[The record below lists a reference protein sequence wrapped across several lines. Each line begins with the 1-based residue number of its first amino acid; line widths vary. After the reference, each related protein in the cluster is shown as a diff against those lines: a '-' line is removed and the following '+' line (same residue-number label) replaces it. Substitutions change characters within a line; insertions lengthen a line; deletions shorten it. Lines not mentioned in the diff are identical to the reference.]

1 MQAETKAKGAT
12 FEGARSSEHELL
24 LCCARTQADAATA
37 ERIRTLSAQKLD
49 WEYLLR
55 AAYRH
60 ALTALLYYQLNAHAR
75 DTAPTHYLSELKR
88 RFQANAARNLFLTK
102 ELCRILRLFASE
114 GVPVVPYKGPALA
127 VAAYGNLSLR
137 HFIDLDILV
146 PKREVLRA
154 KELLLS
160 SGYRLEPPL
169 TPAQQAVVL
178 RTQHN
183 LPFVSEARL
192 VVELHWEVA
201 AKKFS
206 DALDAEGMWERLEQV
221 TLAGETVEGLAPE
234 DALPAL
240 CVHGSKHFWE
250 RLAWVCDVAELMRA
264 RPALDW
270 RRIMSKA
277 NEAGY
282 DRMLFLGLRLAAE
295 LLGARLPEEV
305 RRAAFADRAVERLAR
320 QVRRQVFDEHDDAPT
335 GMARG
340 LVFNLRARRRLRDKV
355 GYFGFVFAPTD
366 GDLKL
371 MRLPASLSFVYY
383 LLRPFRLLIKGNAKH

>member
-1 MQAETKAKGAT
+1 MEAEANAKV
-12 FEGARSSEHELL
+12 SSHGSAHAAEHELL
-24 LCCARTQADAATA
+24 LCCARTEADAETA
-37 ERIRTLSAQKLD
+37 ARINKLASLKLD

-60 ALTALLYYQLNAHAR
+60 ALTALLYHQLNRHAPER
-75 DTAPTHYLSELKR
+75 VPPHYLSELKR

-102 ELCRILRLFASE
+102 ELCRILRRFTSE

-154 KELLLS
+154 KELLLA

-169 TPAQQAVVL
+169 TDAQQRVVL

-183 LPFVSEARL
+183 LPFVSDQRL

-206 DALDAEGMWERLEQV
+206 DALDAEGMWERLQKV
-221 TLAGETVEGLAPE
+221 TLAGETVEALAPE

-240 CVHGSKHFWE
+240 CVHGSKHFW
-250 RLAWVCDVAELMRA
+250 
-264 RPALDW
+264 
-270 RRIMSKA
+270 
-277 NEAGY
+277 
-282 DRMLFLGLRLAAE
+282 
-295 LLGARLPEEV
+295 
-305 RRAAFADRAVERLAR
+305 
-320 QVRRQVFDEHDDAPT
+320 
-335 GMARG
+335 
-340 LVFNLRARRRLRDKV
+340 
-355 GYFGFVFAPTD
+355 
-366 GDLKL
+366 
-371 MRLPASLSFVYY
+371 
-383 LLRPFRLLIKGNAKH
+383 

>member
-1 MQAETKAKGAT
+1 MEAQAQAELSAHS
-12 FEGARSSEHELL
+12 GARAAEHELL
-24 LCCARTQADAATA
+24 LCCTRTQADAATA
-37 ERIRTLSAQKLD
+37 ARIRSLSAQKLD

-75 DTAPTHYLSELKR
+75 DAVPPHYLSELKR

-114 GVPVVPYKGPALA
+114 GISVVPYKGPALA

-154 KELLLS
+154 KGLLLS
-160 SGYRLEPPL
+160 SGYSLEPPL
-169 TPAQQAVVL
+169 TDAQQAVVL

-183 LPFVSEARL
+183 LPFVSHGRL

-206 DALDAEGMWERLEQV
+206 DALDAEGMWERLEKV

-250 RLAWVCDVAELMRA
+250 RLAWVCDVAELIRA
-264 RPALDW
+264 TPTLDW
-270 RRIMSKA
+270 RRITSKA
-277 NEAGY
+277 TGAGY
-282 DRMLFLGLRLAAE
+282 ERMLFLGLRLAAE
-295 LLGARLPEEV
+295 LLGAPLPEEV
-305 RRAAFADRAVERLAR
+305 RRAVFADRAVARLAR
-320 QVRRQVFDEHDDAPT
+320 QVREQIFDEGEPRT
-335 GMARG
+335 GIARA

-366 GDLKL
+366 GDLTL

-383 LLRPFRLLIKGNAKH
+383 LLRPFRLLIKGNVKH